1 MLRTVLANLRA
12 HVGRLAA
19 TTLAVV
25 FGVAFVVGTVV
36 FADTARQ
43 GYADAYARSAI
54 NVDVSVLPADTGETP
69 ALLPA
74 ASLAAVRRLP
84 DVAAADGRMVARLA
98 LLNRD
103 GRPVTNLGRVG
114 YGIAVDGD
122 ARLRPYDVDGRTPGP
137 GEALLDTDSAERLG
151 YRVGDTIVVVDPEG
165 VRHRFAV
172 VGLLDFGVDQR
183 FSGQSV
189 VGLPAAVLATL
200 TGVDGYEELAI
211 EAREGVDPDRL
222 AAAVS
227 AQLGPGVQ
235 VVTGEQRRSALIAE
249 AARWLDGF
257 RVFLLLFGVVA
268 LVVAAFVIYNTF
280 AVLAAMRVRQTA
292 LLRCLGAKRGQIF
305 RATLLE
311 AAIVGLVGGA
321 AGILLGIGVAFGLV
335 ALLVG
340 QLDVDLAVGAAVV
353 GPAPVV
359 AGLVLGLAV
368 TVVSAVVPAVRAT
381 RTSPLAAL
389 RDQPTGPTG
398 RRRRVLRAVLAG
410 LVGVVGI
417 AATILGVGESDP
429 NTGAVLI
436 VLGGVVTFLA
446 VLVASPLFIGAL
458 CTVIG
463 AVPARL
469 FGTPA
474 RLATANAR
482 ANPGRTAITTAT
494 LMIGIGLMSVFSVVL
509 SSLSTTAA
517 RQIAGQF
524 PVDVIAT
531 GLRYGDIDPALPAG
545 YADALRARPEFSAV
559 AQVRAVSATV
569 DGTEVRVGAVDPG
582 SLGALVTPSISEGTL
597 AELRPGTAI
606 VATSRT
612 RLGATPVGATLSVVG
627 SQSTLDVRI
636 AASAVALAP
645 GAANLDLLVVWSDLE
660 SLAGDAPD
668 IAVLAKTA
676 PGVSAAQSLAALDE
690 LADEFPLVSAGS
702 VADLRSDL
710 ESTVNGILAVVAGL
724 LAITVVISLFGIAN
738 TLALSV
744 VERTRE
750 SATIRAL
757 GLTRGQLRAT
767 LILEALVMAAVGALV
782 GLTYGLVYGAILS
795 GKALAGWD
803 PVVVVPW
810 AWFAGIV
817 VLVAVT
823 AALAAVLPA
832 RRAARASIVAALVD
846 T

>member
-12 HVGRLAA
+12 HLGRLAA

-25 FGVAFVVGTVV
+25 FGVAFVVGTVI
-36 FADTARQ
+36 FGDTVRQ
-43 GYADAYARSAI
+43 GYADAYARSAV
-54 NVDVSVLPADTGETP
+54 NVDVSVLPADAAET
-69 ALLPA
+69 AAGVPA
-74 ASLAAVRRLP
+74 AALEAVRRLP
-84 DVAAADGRMVARLA
+84 DVAAADGRMVAPLA
-98 LLNRD
+98 LLDRA
-103 GRPVTNLGRVG
+103 GRPVTNFGRVG
-114 YGIAVDGD
+114 YAIAADGD
-122 ARLRPYDVDGRTPGP
+122 ARLRPYDLDGRAPGP
-137 GEALLDTDSAERLG
+137 GEALLDADSATRLG
-151 YRVGDTIVVVDPEG
+151 YQVGDTVVVVDRDG
-165 VRHRFAV
+165 DRHRFSV
-172 VGLLDFGVDQR
+172 VGLMDFGVDQR

-189 VGLPAAVLATL
+189 VGLPAAVVTTL

-211 EAREGVDPDRL
+211 EAREGIDPADL

-257 RVFLLLFGVVA
+257 RVFLLLFGAVA

-280 AVLAAMRVRQTA
+280 AVLAAMRIRQTA
-292 LLRCLGAKRGQIF
+292 LLRCVGATRGQLF

-321 AGILLGIGVAFGLV
+321 AGILLGIGVAYGLV
-335 ALLVG
+335 ALLAG
-340 QLDVDLAVGAAVV
+340 PLGVDLAVGAAVV

-368 TVVSAVVPAVRAT
+368 TVASAFVPAIRAT

-389 RDQPTGPTG
+389 RDLPTEATG
-398 RRRRVLRAVLAG
+398 RRGRALRTVAAS
-410 LVGVVGI
+410 LVGILGI
-417 AATILGVGESDP
+417 AVTILGARHPDP
-429 NTGAVLI
+429 NAGSALI

-446 VLVASPLFIGAL
+446 VLVAAPLFIGVL
-458 CTVIG
+458 CAVIS

-482 ANPGRTAITTAT
+482 ANPGRTAITAAT
-494 LMIGIGLMSVFSVVL
+494 LMIGIGLMSVFSVVM
-509 SSLSTTAA
+509 SSMSTTAA
-517 RQIAGQF
+517 RQIAAQF
-524 PVDVIAT
+524 PVDVVAT
-531 GLRYGDIDPALPAG
+531 GIRYGDSDPALPAG
-545 YADALRARPEFSAV
+545 YAEALRARPEFSGV
-559 AQVRAVSATV
+559 AQVRAAFATV
-569 DGTEVRVGAVDPG
+569 DGVEVRVGAVDPAA
-582 SLGALVTPSISEGTL
+582 LGTLVTPSMSEGTL
-597 AELRPGTAI
+597 ADLRPGTAI
-606 VATSRT
+606 VSTTRS
-612 RLGATPVGATLSVVG
+612 RLGATPVGTTLSIAG
-627 SQSTLDVRI
+627 PESTLDVRVV
-636 AASAVALAP
+636 ASAVALVP
-645 GAANLDLLVVWSDLE
+645 GAANLDLLVVWTDLAE
-660 SLAGDAPD
+660 LAGETPD
-668 IAVLAKTA
+668 VAVLAKTA
-676 PGVSAAQSLAALDE
+676 PGVSAAQSLAALDA

-710 ESTVNGILAVVAGL
+710 ESAVNGILAVVAGL

-750 SATIRAL
+750 SATVRAL

-767 LILEALVMAAVGALV
+767 LILEALVMATVGALV
-782 GLTYGLVYGAILS
+782 GLAYGLVYGALLS
-795 GKALAGWD
+795 HQALAD
-803 PVVVVPW
+803 MEPVVVVPW

-832 RRAARASIVAALVD
+832 RRAARASIVAAMVD